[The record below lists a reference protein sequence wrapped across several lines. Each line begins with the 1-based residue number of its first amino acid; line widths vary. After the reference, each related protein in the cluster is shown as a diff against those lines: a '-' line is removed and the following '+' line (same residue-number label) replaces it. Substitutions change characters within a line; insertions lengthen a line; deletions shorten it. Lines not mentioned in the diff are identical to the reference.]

1 MWEQLKNALTGT
13 QEALWIEI
21 RKRPIDLTTVGEAA
35 TSTAQAATE
44 STVGVVEGLTAAA
57 DRAAGDLTGVT
68 KTPTA
73 DTAASK

>member
-1 MWEQLKNALTGT
+1 MWEQLKNAITGT

-21 RKRPIDLTTVGEAA
+21 RKRHVDLITVGEAA

-44 STVGVVEGLTAAA
+44 STVGAVEGLTAAA
-57 DRAAGDLTGVT
+57 DRAAGDLSGVT
-68 KTPTA
+68 KTATA